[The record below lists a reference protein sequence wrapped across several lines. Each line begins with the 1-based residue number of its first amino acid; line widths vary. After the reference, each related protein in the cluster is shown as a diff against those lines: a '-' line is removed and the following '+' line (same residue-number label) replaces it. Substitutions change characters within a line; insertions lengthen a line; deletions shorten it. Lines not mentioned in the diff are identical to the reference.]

1 MKRYESD
8 SGRSALVYSIWV
20 PRPTSVWLQVDRI
33 RLDRAFAGAFR
44 PCGVGFEHSKRMS
57 LRPPWRILLRE
68 PAGDSPNGSHRLQRR
83 VRPERWL
90 ATNWSLEAKKEFR
103 KNYQKISS
111 GMRRWDHSRCS
122 RLPWRLPFGPA
133 RDRGS
138 IGLSI
143 AMAAKSVARIAPAGP
158 PVRCELPPRL
168 SSLRCRLGR

>member
-1 MKRYESD
+1 MKRYEAD
-8 SGRSALVYSIWV
+8 SGRSALVYSIWH

-44 PCGVGFEHSKRMS
+44 TCSPGFVHSKRMS

-68 PAGDSPNGSHRLQRR
+68 PVGGSPNGSHRSQKR
-83 VRPERWL
+83 VRPVRWS
-90 ATNWSLEAKKEFR
+90 ATNLPLEAKKEFR
-103 KNYQKISS
+103 KNYQKIWS
-111 GMRRWDHSRCS
+111 GMRMWVHSRCS

-143 AMAAKSVARIAPAGP
+143 AMAAKSVSRIAPASP
-158 PVRCELPPRL
+158 PVRYELPPRL